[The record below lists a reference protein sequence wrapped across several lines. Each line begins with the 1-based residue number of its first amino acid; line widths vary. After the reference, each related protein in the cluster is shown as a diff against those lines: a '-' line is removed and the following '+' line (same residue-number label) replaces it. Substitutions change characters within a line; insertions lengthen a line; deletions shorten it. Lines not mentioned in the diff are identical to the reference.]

1 VALGPNSF
9 EGETPVFSKSLVAIL
24 LCLCATTA
32 SAEILTCKQ
41 TKLSSSG
48 FSTVKAAQSWFPK
61 NFKIGIKGDEAIS
74 DVYGKGTAVQ
84 EGGRTNVTF
93 VLAAS
98 NGQRTRILFT
108 FVEKSKRFAVR
119 LGGQSGYVQTAGS
132 TGKCAVS

>member
-1 VALGPNSF
+1 MI
-9 EGETPVFSKSLVAIL
+9 SKTLTAIL
-24 LCLCATTA
+24 FCLCATTV

-48 FSTVKAAQSWFPK
+48 FATVKAAQSWFPK
-61 NFKIGIKGDEAIS
+61 NFKIGINGDEAIS
-74 DVYGKGTAVQ
+74 DVYGKGTATSAN
-84 EGGRTNVTF
+84 GRTNAVF

-108 FVEKSKRFAVR
+108 YVKKTKRFAIR
-119 LGGQSGYVQTAGS
+119 LGGQSGYIQTPGS